1 MKNITRLLSIAIVAL
16 SISFTSFANATFMP
30 TDKYNFGGTVFD
42 PLGSRQCSYEIY
54 CDRTTGEVGI
64 DPKHVILGDFKSAVS
79 PNGWS
84 GFRFTNKKSF

>member
-1 MKNITRLLSIAIVAL
+1 MKNIIKLLSIVIVGMGV
-16 SISFTSFANATFMP
+16 STTSFANSPFSSGE
-30 TDKYNFGGTVFD
+30 NFGGTVFD
-42 PLGSRQCSYEIY
+42 PLGARQCSYEIY

-64 DPKHVILGDFKSAVS
+64 DPKHVILEDFKTAVS